1 MAEKKELFVY
11 PHQSISYKDIGVT
24 DMKVVTSHSGIT
36 LRDYF
41 ASKVMNVLSPKTQKG
56 FESPTDNDLKEW
68 AEKCYRRADAMLKQ
82 REL

>member
-1 MAEKKELFVY
+1 MEKTKTKYAFPNTIVND
-11 PHQSISYKDIGVT
+11 HGIIITGQN
-24 DMKVVTSHSGIT
+24 GIT

-41 ASKVMNVLSPKTQKG
+41 ASKVMNVLSPKIQKG

-82 REL
+82 SESI